1 VPFLWRV
8 GSMFA
13 ADVQHARLN
22 EAGSAAT
29 RHREGLLD
37 RGLLAE

>member
-1 VPFLWRV
+1 MPFLWRV